1 MRPTT
6 RTLLYIAT
14 AFLLLTM
21 SIPTFASTVDGTVTG
36 GSAFTAGG
44 MFVSLSVPLSNL
56 LARLTAWG
64 TTIFKVRTCL
74 NLRSSR
80 TSR

>member
-44 MFVSLSVPLSNL
+44 MIVSLSVPLSNL
-56 LARLTAWG
+56 FG
-64 TTIFKVRTCL
+64 PPDSVGNDNFQSP
-74 NLRSSR
+74 NLF
-80 TSR
+80 